1 MIFGKHDEFPEKGA
15 PFSGTFWLPEKFLA
29 TVAYFSGSGQAK
41 KQHKKKI
48 PEKPFSGTVFREAK
62 GRIARTKKKL
72 STKRFVEMFC

>member
-62 GRIARTKKKL
+62 MWPYARSVSLKSGQRKN
-72 STKRFVEMFC
+72 RA